1 MTLTRD
7 DFNAGGPAW
16 GYLVEFDDA
25 PDHHDVNFHGTVST
39 LSPHGTDPSQVTFPT
54 FEVAQAVAD
63 AFAQADDL
71 SGREYRVMGG
81 REIVDEY
88 GNGFVYHDVVMHQVK
103 VP

>member
-39 LSPHGTDPSQVTFPT
+39 LSPHGTDPYQTPKKKLVINSPVHGKITPT
-54 FEVAQAVAD
+54 RFKKLLKEHGSKRAMAHALGISEGTLQSWKKK
-63 AFAQADDL
+63 L
-71 SGREYRVMGG
+71 GL
-81 REIVDEY
+81 
-88 GNGFVYHDVVMHQVK
+88 
-103 VP
+103 